1 MKKYVT
7 FFTIVL
13 FSGVLAFSAL
23 AFTDGDPKKNK
34 TACDSITAA
43 TTACSKH
50 DSTAHCAK
58 MSGADKNMP
67 CTKHKEETADI
78 EAKEACPEKTAT
90 GECPKAATCKKHKET
105 AEKN

>member
-1 MKKYVT
+1 MRKYVT
-7 FFTIVL
+7 FLTTVL

-34 TACDSITAA
+34 TACDSITSA

-58 MSGADKNMP
+58 MSEEAKNVP
-67 CTKHKEETADI
+67 CAKHKETADV
-78 EAKEACPEKTAT
+78 EAKETCPEKTAA